1 MKVKFNGG
9 IMRQGI
15 KEKDIRDFEKY
26 AKKLSDVVERI
37 RKYNPEVSGFM
48 NNDSICLM
56 SGEWRDNI
64 YNPQEKCVTSVNMPS
79 FDGGAW

>member
-1 MKVKFNGG
+1 
-9 IMRQGI
+9 MRQGI

-37 RKYNPEVSGFM
+37 REYKPEANGFM
-48 NNDSICLM
+48 NEETMCLM
-56 SGEWRDNI
+56 SEDWCESSCDPNDV
-64 YNPQEKCVTSVNMPS
+64 CVASVYMPS